1 MNRTLGVVERRTL
14 DGTEL
19 SPAVSI
25 VSAVADAADAN
36 ADDLEPLETVVPVD
50 ALNRVAATDGVR
62 LDFEY
67 EGYVVDVEGGDA
79 VAVRAPAPETELTA
93 ADD

>member
-1 MNRTLGVVERRTL
+1 MNPSQGVVERRAL

-25 VSAVADAADAN
+25 VSAVADAAN
-36 ADDLEPLETVVPVD
+36 ADVDDLDPLETVVPVD
-50 ALNRVAATDGVR
+50 ALNRLAAPDGMR

-79 VAVRAPAPETELTA
+79 VAVHAPAAETGLTA